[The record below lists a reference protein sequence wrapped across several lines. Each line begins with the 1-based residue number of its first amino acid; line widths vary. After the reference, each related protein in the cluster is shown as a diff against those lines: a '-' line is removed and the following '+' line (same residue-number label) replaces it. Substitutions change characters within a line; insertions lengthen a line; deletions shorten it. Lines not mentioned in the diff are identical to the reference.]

1 MRSIAIGSLFAV
13 LTGTAQAEIIC
24 THTGGCYETGMKLI
38 YGDGGGVSP
47 NNTTLNSYRNGKKE
61 RVQIKRTFIVN

>member
-1 MRSIAIGSLFAV
+1 
-13 LTGTAQAEIIC
+13 
-24 THTGGCYETGMKLI
+24 MKLI